1 MGCRP
6 LFLFDAGE
14 ATELVPLKMLF
25 VVHNYC
31 YSLVAYLPIF
41 FEDSDFSKSEIG
53 ILLAIPCLCTIIG
66 PPVWSAI
73 ADVSH
78 RHKEIHILC
87 HITSAVLI
95 FAIQFVQS
103 FPLMCVTVFAAYC
116 QMVPTLALLDLAAM
130 KLTGRD
136 QPPAMRC
143 RLMFFLDAGEA
154 KELVPLKLLFVA
166 HYYCNSLIA
175 YLSIF
180 FEGKGFST
188 SKIGILLAIPCLCTL
203 LGPPIWG
210 AIADTLHLHKQ
221 VHVWCHITSAF
232 LVFAIQF
239 VDSFPLMCAT
249 IFLAYLQMMPTN
261 AMLDLA
267 AMKLTDR
274 YGGDFGKQRLY
285 GAFGYGVGG
294 YICGMMTSAV
304 GIDWCF
310 TMMLGMSCVSLFVL
324 VYYIPTG
331 YGDGNE
337 QSRHQGLLWNSA
349 KVIARRPDVL
359 VLFFVALVTGVS
371 GGFIDSYLF
380 LNVYDLSDDGAT
392 IVSVFVAVE
401 TLSEIPV
408 FFLSNSMINRFG
420 TALCIVIVI
429 VAYFVR
435 VIVYAYMV
443 QPWYVVPLEMLH
455 GVTYGLLAACLTTYM
470 YAAAPKGAA
479 GTMIGLLSAFQRGIG
494 SGIASLVGGYIYDEY
509 GARTMWKISGFG
521 IVPVL
526 FVLVGAFACL
536 ARCHEKA
543 TTEMQEQ
550 MEEHFVERVES
561 PLAVNKSSVQ

>member
-1 MGCRP
+1 
-6 LFLFDAGE
+6 
-14 ATELVPLKMLF
+14 
-25 VVHNYC
+25 
-31 YSLVAYLPIF
+31 
-41 FEDSDFSKSEIG
+41 
-53 ILLAIPCLCTIIG
+53 
-66 PPVWSAI
+66 
-73 ADVSH
+73 
-78 RHKEIHILC
+78 
-87 HITSAVLI
+87 
-95 FAIQFVQS
+95 
-103 FPLMCVTVFAAYC
+103 
-116 QMVPTLALLDLAAM
+116 
-130 KLTGRD
+130 
-136 QPPAMRC
+136 
-143 RLMFFLDAGEA
+143 
-154 KELVPLKLLFVA
+154 
-166 HYYCNSLIA
+166 
-175 YLSIF
+175 
-180 FEGKGFST
+180 
-188 SKIGILLAIPCLCTL
+188 
-203 LGPPIWG
+203 
-210 AIADTLHLHKQ
+210 
-221 VHVWCHITSAF
+221 
-232 LVFAIQF
+232 
-239 VDSFPLMCAT
+239 
-249 IFLAYLQMMPTN
+249 MMPTN